1 LRRVVHTVQAA
12 RYARYESLRGFFRGA
27 SDAAD
32 DVETMQIRLHTVVL
46 SDRLKALGK
55 TIADLN
61 LNEFEVDVT
70 TIRRGK
76 NRLEPTA
83 DLLLQA
89 ADVVVLRGTAEGVAR
104 AEQRLLK

>member
-1 LRRVVHTVQAA
+1 
-12 RYARYESLRGFFRGA
+12 LRGFFRGA